1 MFFMIFNDFF
11 HFWCSFSVPLVPE
24 NFTFS
29 VRDVKTTEAVFMWSD
44 MGIWLKSGFALII
57 KYYFDQWKPYIL
69 SLPVNTTQTKIMQLS
84 PGLCHSFLLAARNPE
99 GAQTVLSP
107 ILKVETSK
115 L

>member
-1 MFFMIFNDFF
+1 MIFNDFF

>member
-1 MFFMIFNDFF
+1 MIFNDFF

-115 L
+115 LQK